1 MSDQSDEFLRRLDT
15 RRVADDLGLEDLGLG
30 EEHDAQEEDLLPPED
45 ALPGDEADPGTGPVG
60 RDALSVDDWD
70 GIDPQVG
77 ETVSLDDLMAHEAA
91 NDNDSLL
98 FDDGDNADQFPDE
111 ALPDDREE
119 AAIGE
124 DLVRR
129 MERGRFGD
137 DTSQS
142 RTDPDE
148 E

>member
-15 RRVADDLGLEDLGLG
+15 RRVADDLGIEDLGLG
-30 EEHDAQEEDLLPPED
+30 EENDAATKDPLASGD
-45 ALPGDEADPGTGPVG
+45 ALDEGAGAGAGPVE
-60 RDALSVDDWD
+60 RDEMSVDDWD

-111 ALPDDREE
+111 ALPDEAEE

-148 E
+148 A

>member
-15 RRVADDLGLEDLGLG
+15 RRVADDLVLEDLGLG
-30 EEHDAQEEDLLPPED
+30 EEHDAAEENLLPPADMAGDD
-45 ALPGDEADPGTGPVG
+45 AGVGPGPVE
-60 RDALSVDDWD
+60 RDAMSVDDWD

-98 FDDGDNADQFPDE
+98 FDDGDNADQLPDE
-111 ALPDDREE
+111 ALPDEQAE

-148 E
+148 A

>member
-30 EEHDAQEEDLLPPED
+30 EENDATEDPLASGE
-45 ALPGDEADPGTGPVG
+45 ALDKEAGAGAGPVE
-60 RDALSVDDWD
+60 RDEMSVDDWD

-111 ALPDDREE
+111 ALPDEGEE

-148 E
+148 A